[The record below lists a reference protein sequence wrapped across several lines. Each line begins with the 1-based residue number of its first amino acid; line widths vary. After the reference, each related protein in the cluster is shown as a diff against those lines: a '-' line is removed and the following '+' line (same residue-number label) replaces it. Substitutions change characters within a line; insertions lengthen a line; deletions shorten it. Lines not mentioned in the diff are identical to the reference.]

1 MSSSWFEDLIHL
13 NDVVEVD
20 LELEEDKSILEKSGD
35 VAEVSHGNAFRS
47 VFHQLVS
54 FSPRR

>member
-1 MSSSWFEDLIHL
+1 MSSSWFEDLIQL
-13 NDVVEVD
+13 NDGVEKD
-20 LELEEDKSILEKSGD
+20 LELEEVKSVLEKSGD
-35 VAEVSHGNAFRS
+35 VTEISHGNAFRS